1 MAADLKLE
9 RANGSVV
16 KGEFVGKDLVFLNV
30 SKGSAISA
38 ANLETYIQTIQQI
51 CSVLVIGSSFTVASS
66 TSVNMVVDGLDT
78 TGVYPLADGTT
89 GTYLERLS
97 ELTGVTVTAATF

>member
-9 RANGSVV
+9 RSNGSVTI
-16 KGEFVGKDLVFLNV
+16 GEFVGKDLVFLNV

-38 ANLETYIQTIQQI
+38 ANLESYVQGIEQI
-51 CSVLVIGSSFTVASS
+51 CSVLTIGSSFTVASS

-78 TGVYPLADGTT
+78 TGVYPLASGST
-89 GTYLERLS
+89 GTYLDRLS

>member
-1 MAADLKLE
+1 
-9 RANGSVV
+9 
-16 KGEFVGKDLVFLNV
+16 
-30 SKGSAISA
+30 
-38 ANLETYIQTIQQI
+38 
-51 CSVLVIGSSFTVASS
+51 
-66 TSVNMVVDGLDT
+66 MVVDGLDT